1 MRSQLV
7 RVYLS
12 FLRLAAIPRD
22 WIFCTLHGLGYDSSW
37 RFRGL
42 PLVQRRRGASIAIG
56 RRFEACSSPKWNS
69 IGVFQKVMLKAN
81 THEAR
86 IEIGDDVGLSGCA
99 IAASKSIKIG
109 NRVLVGSGALI
120 TDSDAHALET
130 EARAHGEPGA
140 SAPVVIED
148 DVFIGARAIILK
160 GVTLGRACVVGAGAV
175 VTKDVPA
182 ETIVVGNPAK
192 AKRRPS
198 ADYVPVI

>member
-1 MRSQLV
+1 MYRFFVELYFKV
-7 RVYLS
+7 
-12 FLRLAAIPRD
+12 LRIGTIPRN
-22 WIFCTLHGLGYDSSW
+22 WIFCSMHGIGFDLTW
-37 RFRGL
+37 MLRGL
-42 PLVQRRRGASIAIG
+42 PFIQKRLGAEISIG
-56 RRFEACSSPKWNS
+56 KRFIACSSHRWNS

-86 IEIGDDVGLSGCA
+86 IEIGDDVGLSGCT

-120 TDSDAHALET
+120 TDSDAHALEA

-175 VTKDVPA
+175 VAKDVPA
-182 ETIVVGNPAK
+182 GAIVAGNPA
-192 AKRRPS
+192 R
-198 ADYVPVI
+198 VI